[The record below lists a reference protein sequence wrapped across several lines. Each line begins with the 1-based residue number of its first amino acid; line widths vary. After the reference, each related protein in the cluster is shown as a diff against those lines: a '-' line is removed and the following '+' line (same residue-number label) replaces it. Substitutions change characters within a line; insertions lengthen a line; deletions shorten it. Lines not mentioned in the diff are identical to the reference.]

1 MTIQIDFSAAPTKEP
16 SVPQVTVYSSPECS
30 QMSPQHP
37 QRRLSHLPQLKGQ
50 TLSVAPAIPDIL
62 MSTTLSEDSETA
74 GDEKDEEIARLKRAY
89 HDAVLENSN
98 KKASAK
104 TNT

>member
-1 MTIQIDFSAAPTKEP
+1 
-16 SVPQVTVYSSPECS
+16 
-30 QMSPQHP
+30 
-37 QRRLSHLPQLKGQ
+37 
-50 TLSVAPAIPDIL
+50 VAPAFPDIL
-62 MSTTLSEDSETA
+62 MSTTLPEDSETT

>member
-1 MTIQIDFSAAPTKEP
+1 M
-16 SVPQVTVYSSPECS
+16 
-30 QMSPQHP
+30 
-37 QRRLSHLPQLKGQ
+37 
-50 TLSVAPAIPDIL
+50 APAFPYFL
-62 MSTTLSEDSETA
+62 MSSTLTEDSETA

>member
-1 MTIQIDFSAAPTKEP
+1 MTFHDDQHHR
-16 SVPQVTVYSSPECS
+16 SP
-30 QMSPQHP
+30 
-37 QRRLSHLPQLKGQ
+37 LSH
-50 TLSVAPAIPDIL
+50 
-62 MSTTLSEDSETA
+62 EDNNSRDPP
-74 GDEKDEEIARLKRAY
+74 GNDKDEEIARLKRAY